1 MASQNLAEIKPI
13 DITVYNIA
21 AAIGIVP
28 IWSRDLDNPLKKA
41 TSIIPEAIDKII
53 QVMTVLLTMTV
64 QLESR
69 SWFLL
74 KIILTFIPFLFLVFL
89 LLLCIMIKILTK
101 KAALKVVLS

>member
-53 QVMTVLLTMTV
+53 QVMT
-64 QLESR
+64 E
-69 SWFLL
+69 
-74 KIILTFIPFLFLVFL
+74 P
-89 LLLCIMIKILTK
+89 LTK
-101 KAALKVVLS
+101 TVELERRS